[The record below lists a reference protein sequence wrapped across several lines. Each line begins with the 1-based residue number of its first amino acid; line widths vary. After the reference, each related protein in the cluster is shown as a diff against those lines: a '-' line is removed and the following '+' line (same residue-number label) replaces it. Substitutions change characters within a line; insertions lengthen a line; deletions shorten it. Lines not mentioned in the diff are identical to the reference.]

1 MFSSGLLRVS
11 AWKSTTGCMRTTNL
25 GFCSH
30 RSMWEPSQVC
40 FPTWWFWTTAAKG
53 YRIFGWHQLDNR
65 DQLKIVLFH
74 WPLNV
79 WHQLGFSWLYQKVGF
94 VRYALFFMEFYLKC
108 TYLLKNELCQ
118 HWFGFLFSSLRC
130 EMTLFLVSDIFPILV
145 SLSYFGK
152 VS

>member
-11 AWKSTTGCMRTTNL
+11 AWKSPTGCMRTTNL

-30 RSMWEPSQVC
+30 CSMWEPSQVC
-40 FPTWWFWTTAAKG
+40 FDCLPSWWFWTTAAKG

-65 DQLKIVLFH
+65 EQLKIVLFH

-94 VRYALFFMEFYLKC
+94 VRYALLFMEFYLKC
-108 TYLLKNELCQ
+108 TSVKKMNCVNTDLGSFFPPFAVKWHSSKCLT
-118 HWFGFLFSSLRC
+118 FS
-130 EMTLFLVSDIFPILV
+130 P
-145 SLSYFGK
+145 Y
-152 VS
+152 